1 MLRNTHPYT
10 PIHRVRLTRKLYI
23 YSYIEFAGFISYFS
37 GFHLIFESGH
47 FCQL

>member
-10 PIHRVRLTRKLYI
+10 PIHRVRLNPEII
-23 YSYIEFAGFISYFS
+23 YFSYIEFAGFISYFS
-37 GFHLIFESGH
+37 GFHLIFESCH